1 MGKHLCSGCS
11 EAIYCSKEC
20 QKTAWKDHKTV
31 CNQTVKPTSVTSF
44 DILSAK
50 QLKNILK
57 VKAAN
62 FDSVQKKKIMDQLD
76 SIIEK
81 QQLVKLV
88 EEHVKLSEVES
99 LLTAADATLKASSS
113 SSSSSASKSLA
124 SKKANKAATNTNYPP
139 TPTPDQLRQQA
150 VMIRKDPA
158 MVRKANAALANMSD
172 DQIRAYADQLE
183 QAASD
188 PNMMK
193 EVERMS
199 RLSPA
204 EREQLQLIQE
214 GLQGI
219 KPMDEPWINT
229 LVGTLKKNPEF
240 FKTMIRGKA
249 PATFGGV
256 SEDSVMQFIDTAAT
270 MDASTLRRI
279 LQFLLYLS
287 SWSKPATDAY
297 TQMDKMTFGCA
308 RYILLA
314 IVGLIL
320 YFSVA
325 MWIRIGSW
333 VLYKLFGWPALAA
346 APVGATVAGAS
357 SAASSLAKAT
367 TTGGVSVTTAL
378 PKAAA
383 EAVAAAG
390 VGLAASALSSA
401 AAGIHADVGNI
412 ATDKM
417 WLVSDDEDGVPPAT
431 TTEGGKKPLAAAA
444 VASDG
449 EAADAEFNF

>member
-1 MGKHLCSGCS
+1 
-11 EAIYCSKEC
+11 
-20 QKTAWKDHKTV
+20 
-31 CNQTVKPTSVTSF
+31 
-44 DILSAK
+44 
-50 QLKNILK
+50 
-57 VKAAN
+57 
-62 FDSVQKKKIMDQLD
+62 
-76 SIIEK
+76 
-81 QQLVKLV
+81 
-88 EEHVKLSEVES
+88 
-99 LLTAADATLKASSS
+99 
-113 SSSSSASKSLA
+113 
-124 SKKANKAATNTNYPP
+124 
-139 TPTPDQLRQQA
+139 
-150 VMIRKDPA
+150 
-158 MVRKANAALANMSD
+158 
-172 DQIRAYADQLE
+172 
-183 QAASD
+183 
-188 PNMMK
+188 
-193 EVERMS
+193 MS

-214 GLQGI
+214 GLQGV

-279 LQFLLYLS
+279 FQFLLYLS
-287 SWSKPATDAY
+287 SWSKPATDFY
-297 TQMDKMTFGCA
+297 NQMDKMTFGCA

-320 YFSVA
+320 YFSVT
-325 MWIRIGSW
+325 MWIRVGSW
-333 VLYKLFGWPALAA
+333 ILYKIFGWPARVA
-346 APVGATVAGAS
+346 APVGSTIAGAS
-357 SAASSLAKAT
+357 SAAASLAKASA
-367 TTGGVSVTTAL
+367 GGVSVTTAL

-401 AAGIHADVGNI
+401 AADINTGVENV

-417 WLVSDDEDGVPPAT
+417 WLVNDEDEGVPSSTTAT
-431 TTEGGKKPLAAAA
+431 AAGGGKKPLAAAT

>member
-1 MGKHLCSGCS
+1 M
-11 EAIYCSKEC
+11 
-20 QKTAWKDHKTV
+20 V

-44 DILSAK
+44 EALSAK

-62 FDSVQKKKIMDQLD
+62 LDSVQKKKIMDQLD

-88 EEHVKLSEVES
+88 EEHVKLNEVES
-99 LLTAADATLKASSS
+99 LLTAADATMKASSS
-113 SSSSSASKSLA
+113 SSSSSASKSAA
-124 SKKANKAATNTNYPP
+124 SKKANKTATNPNYPP

-219 KPMDEPWINT
+219 KPMDETWINT

-279 LQFLLYLS
+279 FQFLLYLS

-297 TQMDKMTFGCA
+297 NQMDKMTFGCA
-308 RYILLA
+308 RYILLL

-320 YFSVA
+320 YFSVS

-333 VLYKLFGWPALAA
+333 ILYKLFGWPAQAVA
-346 APVGATVAGAS
+346 PPVGVTVTGAS
-357 SAASSLAKAT
+357 SAASSLAKAA
-367 TTGGVSVTTAL
+367 TGGASVSTTL

-390 VGLAASALSSA
+390 VGLAASTLSKA
-401 AAGIHADVGNI
+401 AAADKNVDVGNM

-417 WLVSDDEDGVPPAT
+417 WLVNDDEEEGSSSKT
-431 TTEGGKKPLAAAA
+431 SEGGEKPLAAAA